1 MKVFIMN
8 FTGDTIYVE
17 VKLSD
22 TVEELKKKIHEK
34 INIPPEQQRLIFN
47 GDQLDDD
54 QELSYYNIK
63 NESMI
68 HLIIC
73 LSSSINVQVKCPS
86 GKIIT
91 LKAEPSDKIKD
102 LKSKIEEKENIPSDH
117 QCLIIDGDQL
127 EDDRKISD
135 YNIKNKSMLQLIS
148 NYSDSIQVQVKS
160 YIGKTITINI
170 KLSDTVKILKKK
182 IEEKEGTQQS
192 ILLFCGKELEDKNT
206 LQYYNI
212 QRNSTITSVGRFLGG
227 VMSLFI

>member
-1 MKVFIMN
+1 MN

>member
-63 NESMI
+63 NGSMI

>member
-227 VMSLFI
+227 VMSLLI